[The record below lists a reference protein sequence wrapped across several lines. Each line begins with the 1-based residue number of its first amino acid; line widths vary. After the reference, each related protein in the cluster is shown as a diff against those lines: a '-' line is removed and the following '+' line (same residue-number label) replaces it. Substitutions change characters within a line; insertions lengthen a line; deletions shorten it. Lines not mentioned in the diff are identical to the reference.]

1 MKNNVDTCHK
11 CLKVVYL
18 SWKYNEGE
26 FIMKLDLQTL
36 ESKLWSCANVL
47 RSSLDSAVY
56 KDYIIGLMF
65 LKRINDE
72 FEVERN
78 KIKDQYKNLSED
90 KLNLILENPNIY
102 HTFFVPKEARWEKYC
117 TLNINIG
124 PVLDKAFRSIED
136 HPSNQELNGV
146 LTTTNYND
154 KDKVPDEKLVQLLQ
168 IFDSINLSNDNM
180 ESADVLGDAYM
191 YLIKMFQDSSGKK
204 GGEFFTPNEVKQLI
218 VRLLKPQEG
227 ESVYDPTC
235 GSGGFL
241 IETISYLKEQGKDY
255 RNIELYGQENNISTW
270 AMAKLNILMH
280 GVNGATIYKGDTIRN
295 PQNVEDS
302 RLKTFDK
309 VMANPPFSLKE
320 WGVEIAEKNT
330 YNRFN
335 YGVPP
340 KSYGDFAF
348 VEHMLASL
356 NGHGIMA
363 TVVPHGIL
371 FRGGA
376 EGKIREGMLKD
387 DLFEAVIGL
396 PQNLFYGT
404 GIPAAIIVLNHHK
417 AEEHKGKVLF
427 IDASQGFD
435 KIGNKNQLRDLDVK
449 KILEAYEAYEHKNH
463 YAALVDMETI
473 KENEYNLNIS
483 RYVDTNEE
491 EEEIDINE
499 VIGRI
504 SARKK
509 EIKETEAQLNVY
521 LKELGF
527 ECL

>member
-1 MKNNVDTCHK
+1 
-11 CLKVVYL
+11 
-18 SWKYNEGE
+18 
-26 FIMKLDLQTL
+26 MKLDLQTL

-72 FEVERN
+72 FLSERN
-78 KIKDQYKNLSED
+78 KLQSQYSTLPTEKVE
-90 KLNLILENPNIY
+90 KMLENPGLYNN
-102 HTFFVPKEARWEKYC
+102 FFVPKEARWAEYKD
-117 TLNINIG
+117 LNLNIG
-124 PVLDKAFRSIED
+124 PVLDKAFKMIED
-136 HPSNQELNGV
+136 EPKNSELIGV
-146 LTTTNYND
+146 LSTTNYND
-154 KDKVPDEKLVQLLQ
+154 KEKVPDEKLVQLMQ
-168 IFDSINLSNDNM
+168 IFDSIELSNDSL
-180 ESADVLGDAYM
+180 ESPDVLGDAYM

-218 VRLLKPQEG
+218 VRLLKPSEG
-227 ESVYDPTC
+227 DSVYDPTC

-241 IETISYLKEQGKDY
+241 IETIAYLKEQNKNYKD
-255 RNIELYGQENNISTW
+255 IQLYGQENNISTW

-280 GVNGATIYKGDTIRN
+280 GVKGATIYKGDTIRN
-295 PQNVEDS
+295 PLNLNGTS
-302 RLKTFDK
+302 LKTFDK

-320 WGVEIAEKNT
+320 WGVDVAEKNT

-356 NGHGIMA
+356 NSNGIMA
-363 TVVPHGIL
+363 TVIPHGIL

-376 EGKIREGMLKD
+376 EGKIRKAMLQD
-387 DLFEAVIGL
+387 DLFEAIIGL

-417 AEEHKGKVLF
+417 AEQHKGKVLF
-427 IDASQGFD
+427 IDASQGFE
-435 KIGNKNQLRDLDVK
+435 KAGNKNQLRQQDVDD
-449 KILEAYEAYEHKNH
+449 IVAAYEAYEDKEK
-463 YAALVDMETI
+463 YASIVDMKTI
-473 KENEYNLNIS
+473 EENDYNLNIS
-483 RYVDTNEE
+483 RYVDTSEE
-491 EEEIDINE
+491 EEEIDINA
-499 VIGRI
+499 VIERI

-509 EIKETEAQLNVY
+509 EIEETEKQLNVY

-527 ECL
+527 ESL

>member
-1 MKNNVDTCHK
+1 
-11 CLKVVYL
+11 
-18 SWKYNEGE
+18 
-26 FIMKLDLQTL
+26 MKLDIQTL

-78 KIKDQYKNLSED
+78 KIKEQYKNLPED
-90 KLNLILENPNIY
+90 KLSVILENSKLY
-102 HTFFVPKEARWEKYC
+102 HTFFVPEDARWEKYN

-136 HPSNQELNGV
+136 HPNNLELNGV

-168 IFDSINLSNDNM
+168 IFDSLDLSNDNM
-180 ESADVLGDAYM
+180 ESPDVLGDAYM

-218 VRLLKPQEG
+218 VRLLKPEEG

-241 IETISYLKEQGKDY
+241 IETITYLKEQGKNY

-270 AMAKLNILMH
+270 AMAKLNILLH
-280 GVNGATIYKGDTIRN
+280 GVKGATIYKGDTIRN
-295 PQNVEDS
+295 PQNIEDS

-320 WGVEIAEKNT
+320 WGVEVAEKNT

-348 VEHMLASL
+348 VEHMLSSL
-356 NGHGIMA
+356 DGHGTMA

-376 EGKIREGMLKD
+376 EGKIREGMIRD
-387 DLFEAVIGL
+387 DLFEAIIGL

-417 AEEHKGKVLF
+417 AEERTGKILF

-435 KIGNKNQLRDLDVK
+435 RAKTMNVLRTEDINKIDSIFTEYREEEKYSV
-449 KILEAYEAYEHKNH
+449 IVTYEQ
-463 YAALVDMETI
+463 I
-473 KENEYNLNIS
+473 KENAFNLNIS
-483 RYVDTNEE
+483 RYIDKSEDF
-491 EEEIDINE
+491 EEIDIEETLNSIRENE
-499 VIGRI
+499 SALEKSKLELKRVLEEIG
-504 SARKK
+504 
-509 EIKETEAQLNVY
+509 Y
-521 LKELGF
+521 EL
-527 ECL
+527 